1 MGGILDLRKVKRVS
15 LRALTAG
22 LVRNLQGF
30 AKGHEVPS
38 RFNASAQ
45 KFIAR
50 LAADEI
56 KSDLD
61 ARFQAV
67 REAFGFKRKDL
78 EASSEDGTGY
88 LRTPR
93 FEYRVHVE
101 LDPNDPTSVLWHREI
116 AALKDFALIGRPE
129 FRNAFGMLFDILVME
144 FRKPINVVK
153 LIDRFESESRQDIKL
168 VCPSDSAWCEIGI
181 AGFRGAIRIEHEM
194 VRIEGRRSPPLPS
207 LFDQFLAFL
216 QV

>member
-30 AKGHEVPS
+30 SKGYEVPS
-38 RFNASAQ
+38 RSNASAR

-50 LAADEI
+50 LAAEEI
-56 KSDLD
+56 KADLD

-67 REAFGFKRKDL
+67 REAFGLKRKDL
-78 EASSEDGTGY
+78 EASSEDGAGY
-88 LRTPR
+88 LRTPH

-101 LDPNDPTSVLWHREI
+101 LDPNDPASVLWHREI
-116 AALKDFALIGRPE
+116 AAMKDFALIGRPE

-144 FRKPINVVK
+144 FRKPVNVVK
-153 LIDRFESESRQDIKL
+153 LIDQFEEEGRPEIKI

-181 AGFRGAIRIEHEM
+181 NGFRGAIRIEPEL
-194 VRIEGRRSPPLPS
+194 VRIEGRRAPPLPS

-216 QV
+216 DG